1 MGKTLKARFV
11 LQDQYTR
18 IIERMQRATERYS
31 RSVGDSSEKTDGL
44 GKSSQNATPKIT
56 KMVQAFMGLRI
67 VQTII
72 NGIVKGMQEMD
83 TYSNTL
89 ARLKLINDNKQT
101 PTELNDKIFAAANR
115 SRGSYGSM
123 AESVARI
130 GMLAGG
136 KFSSNDE
143 LIGFTELV
151 QKSFK
156 LGGAGTEEQ
165 KSAMLQLSQAMASGR
180 LQGDEYVSI
189 IENAPLIADAIAKY
203 TGVGREGLKELS
215 SDGAITADIIK
226 NAVFS
231 MADDINEQFKTIP
244 KTWGD
249 YMNRIQNGALRA
261 FGKVFDS
268 ISMII
273 NTEKFE
279 KFVNNI
285 VRGIYFI
292 ANITSAG
299 INFLVPIMSG
309 FFDFIGNMVSWIVS
323 FVASNWNIISS
334 ILYAGI
340 IVRIALLVMWLW
352 SAGTALWA
360 MVPAVLANAAAFAS
374 ANLPLILMI
383 GLIAL
388 IIYALNK
395 MGVTTSEM
403 VGFVTGLF
411 FILGAYIGNQFIK
424 AHNVVADFANFFHN
438 VFKDLVRS
446 VAILFLDLATTVLGY
461 IRTLAKGIE
470 TVLNKIPGV
479 EISITGSIDKLMGV
493 LDGASGKLKDQMGW
507 EELVKKKEYFDLV
520 DAGSKGYKSGKN
532 FADDIGS
539 KFEKLFDGSLFK
551 GVNNPYDKMDL
562 SSMLGK
568 NVPKVQKIEGKGK
581 NGAVKVEM
589 SDEDIKYLR
598 DSAERD
604 FVAKIQ
610 HKTLAPNINVKFT
623 GPISKETDTDKM
635 YKRIT
640 KILKEEIAMAG
651 EV

>member
-31 RSVGDSSEKTDGL
+31 RSVGDSSKKTDDL
-44 GKSSQNATPKIT
+44 GKSSQNATPKIA

-156 LGGAGTEEQ
+156 LGGAGTAEQ
-165 KSAMLQLSQAMASGR
+165 QSAMLQLSQAMASGR
-180 LQGDEYVSI
+180 LQGDEYVAI

-203 TGVGREGLKELS
+203 TGVGREGLKQLS

-226 NAVFS
+226 NSVFS
-231 MADDINEQFKTIP
+231 MADEINEKFKTIP

-249 YMNRIQNGALRA
+249 YMTLIQNGALRA
-261 FGKVFDS
+261 FSRVFDAVS
-268 ISMII
+268 VLI
-273 NTEKFE
+273 NTEGFQQ
-279 KFVNNI
+279 FVQFIINS
-285 VRGIYFI
+285 IYLI
-292 ANITSAG
+292 ANIISWV
-299 INFLVPIMSG
+299 INFVV
-309 FFDFIGNMVSWIVS
+309 D
-323 FVASNWNIISS
+323 NWDIISS

-340 IVRIALLVMWLW
+340 IVGVTLLV
-352 SAGTALWA
+352 SHLWA
-360 MVPAVLANAAAFAS
+360 MVPPALASAAAFILM
-374 ANLPLILMI
+374 NLPLILTI
-383 GLIAL
+383 AIIAL
-388 IIYALNK
+388 IIYRMNQL
-395 MGVTTSEM
+395 GITVSDV
-403 VGFVTGLF
+403 VGYIVGAFYLLGTQIENA
-411 FILGAYIGNQFIK
+411 FIEI
-424 AHNVVADFANFFHN
+424 HNIVIDFANFFHN
-438 VFKDLVRS
+438 VLKDPIKS
-446 VAILFLDLATTVLGY
+446 VAILFLNLTTTVLGY
-461 IRTLAKGIE
+461 IRNIAQGIE
-470 TVLNKIPGV
+470 NLLNNIPGIKV
-479 EISITGSIDKLMGV
+479 NITGGIDNIISKV
-493 LDGASGKLKDQMGW
+493 ESVSDVLKDQMGW
-507 EELVKKKEYFDLV
+507 EELYKKVDYVDLA
-520 DAGSKGYKSGKN
+520 DAANKGYHTGKD
-532 FADDIGS
+532 FANNIGN
-539 KFEKLFDGSLFK
+539 KLKNAFNDLSY
-551 GVNNPYDKMDL
+551 NPQSNKDL
-562 SSMLGK
+562 SSIIGK

-610 HKTLAPNINVKFT
+610 HKTLAPNINVNFT
-623 GPISKETDTDKM
+623 GPISKEADTDKM